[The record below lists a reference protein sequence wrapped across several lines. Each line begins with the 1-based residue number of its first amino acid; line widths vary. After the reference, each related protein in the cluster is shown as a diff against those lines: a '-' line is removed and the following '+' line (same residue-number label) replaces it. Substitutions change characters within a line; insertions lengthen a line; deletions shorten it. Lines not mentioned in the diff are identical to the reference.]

1 MTTDGNSAL
10 SALLAVVG
18 VVCLVLAVLYALGD
32 INLFATPAIHHYK
45 HAVAAVVA
53 AVVCFI
59 GANYTR
65 PHRI

>member
-1 MTTDGNSAL
+1 MTISGNSAVA
-10 SALLAVVG
+10 ALLALLG
-18 VVCLVLAVLYALGD
+18 VVCLVFAVLYALGD
-32 INLFATPAIHHYK
+32 VNLFATPAAHHYK

-65 PHRI
+65 PHTV